1 MTDNDHLPPLDHT
14 LSPYTGWTRAHWV
27 ALLARLTH
35 GFARRSALS
44 GSPARVLYPDDR
56 VEHPDAV
63 DGLESF
69 SRLAAI
75 WGAWLR
81 NPANPTTLAFDTHSH
96 DRTQLLAQGLVQGT
110 DPRAPTYWGDITH
123 MDQRIVECSNLA
135 VAVYLSRERVFA
147 HLSAAEQARVM
158 AWLAQVDGQ
167 GTYPDNWVLFPAI
180 SQAVR
185 LRLGYAASEADLRD
199 RLEQMAAFY
208 RGDGWYVDG
217 PGDEFDLYNA
227 WMFGWHYLFWAW
239 IDGERHPNLCE
250 TILHRARSF
259 QAAFTHFFGANGVYV
274 PWGRSLGSR
283 FGAVGTFALG
293 HVLGIAP
300 GGPGLLRRLS
310 SGCLRYFY
318 ERGLFHPHEHYL
330 TQGFHGH
337 NPAALESY
345 VSPGSPNSAVQGLL
359 ALTLDPADPFWTA
372 MEEPLPVER
381 ADFELVLPTPG
392 FVVAGRKATGQV
404 LLLNSRCGHVEDVA
418 RADYTPKYGK
428 LAYSSHFP
436 FNVVSAAGSYAPDAM
451 LALTRDGRHFGH
463 RGLTRQGGAAPGLV
477 WSQFDE
483 VVEGDPQPMWTA
495 VLLWRDVQVVVAT
508 LQPTRPLQAFYAPGT
523 LGTDRAAAI
532 VRRSNTEQGW
542 EYAEV
547 DGRAVAVKRLAGYT
561 AQRASAPFL
570 GRSNLNLAYAY
581 AEQPLVYEREPSVD
595 GRSLAS
601 VALVR
606 PAPFDP
612 GVELAGFAVEP
623 GPRGHFAHLAVSFPD
638 GEQAVVVL
646 APQPP
651 THLELAGTVFRGP
664 AVRYARLRAGGAG
677 CCGAGVSQVPG
688 VVDFET
694 AAAFRLERAPDGSV
708 QLTTDAGAS
717 LEHAWL
723 GGSLH
728 RTEVRALE
736 GEWVPVDT
744 DTPGTVPAR
753 LVREWQARNE
763 RTLIDFRI
771 RR

>member
-1 MTDNDHLPPLDHT
+1 MSQSAGWPPLDRT
-14 LSPYTGWTRAHWV
+14 LSPHTGWTRAHWV
-27 ALLARLTH
+27 ALLSRLTH
-35 GFARRSALS
+35 GFARRIAVS

-56 VEHPDAV
+56 ADHPDAV

-69 SRLAAI
+69 SRLAAV

-81 NPANPTTLAFDTHSH
+81 NPANPATLTFNAHSH
-96 DRTQLLAQGLVQGT
+96 DLTELLAQGLVQGT
-110 DPRAPTYWGDITH
+110 DPRAPASAYWGDITH
-123 MDQRIVECSNLA
+123 MDQRIVECANLA
-135 VAVYLSRERVFA
+135 VAVYLSRDRVFS
-147 HLSAAEQARVM
+147 HLTAAEKARVM

-167 GTYPDNWVLFPAI
+167 GTYPDNWVLFPAL

-185 LRLGYAASEADLRD
+185 LRLGYGASEADLRH

-239 IDGERHPNLCE
+239 IDGDRHPDLRQAV
-250 TILHRARSF
+250 LHRARSF
-259 QAAFTHFFGANGVYV
+259 QAGFTHFFGANGVYV

-293 HVLGIAP
+293 HLLGIAP

-310 SGCLRYFY
+310 SGCLRYHT
-318 ERGLFHPHEHYL
+318 ELGLFHPREHYL

-359 ALTLDPADPFWTA
+359 ALTLDPDDSFWTA
-372 MEEPLPVER
+372 VEEPLPVER

-392 FVVAGRKATGQV
+392 FVVSGRRATGQV
-404 LLLNSRCGHVEDVA
+404 LLLNSRCGHIEDVA
-418 RADYTPKYGK
+418 RADYPPKYGK

-436 FNVVSAAGSYAPDAM
+436 LNVIPAAGSYAPDAM
-451 LALTRDGRHFGH
+451 LALTRDGRRFGH
-463 RGLTRQGGAAPGLV
+463 RVLTRQGGAAPGLV
-477 WSQFDE
+477 WSQFDQD
-483 VVEGDPQPMWTA
+483 VDGDPQPMWSA
-495 VLLWRDVQVVVAT
+495 VLLWRDAQVVVAT
-508 LQPTRPLQAFYAPGT
+508 LQPTRPLRAFYAPGT
-523 LGTDRAAAI
+523 LGTDRPATM
-532 VRRSNTEQGW
+532 VRRSNMEAAW

-547 DGRAVAVKRLAGYT
+547 DGRALAVKRLVGYT
-561 AQRASAPFL
+561 GQQASAPFL
-570 GRSNLNLAYAY
+570 GRANLNLAYPY
-581 AEQPLVYEREPSVD
+581 AEQPFVCEMEPSVE

-612 GVELAGFAVEP
+612 AVELSGFVVEP
-623 GPRGHFAHLAVSFPD
+623 GPRGHFAVSFPD
-638 GEQAVVVL
+638 GERAAVVL

-651 THLELAGTVFRGP
+651 AQLELAGTVFHGP
-664 AVRYARLRAGGAG
+664 AVRYARLRPNGAG
-677 CCGAGVSQVPG
+677 ACGAGVSDVA
-688 VVDFET
+688 DMITFDS
-694 AAAFRLERAPDGSV
+694 AATFRLARTPRAV
-708 QLTTDAGAS
+708 HLTTDTGAS
-717 LEHAWL
+717 LSPAWL
-723 GGSLH
+723 GDKLRH
-728 RTEVRALE
+728 ADVRALD
-736 GEWVPVDT
+736 GAWAPVDT
-744 DTPGTVPAR
+744 DMPGVIPGS
-753 LVREWQARNE
+753 LVREWQQRNE